1 MDPRHRD
8 GLLAAVGLVV
18 LLVASRVTGDRRSHR
33 DPAAIAVGVGGAL
46 LLEATFVR
54 YAARL
59 LPLWNRRG
67 VPTASLLAVLS
78 VGILGGRRAPRVAMA
93 LVWGLLTYLALLAVV
108 LAGLWR
114 PPASAT
120 ETDQP

>member
-8 GLLAAVGLVV
+8 GLLAVVGLAV
-18 LLVASRVTGDRRSHR
+18 LLVASLVTAGRRALR
-33 DPAAIAVGVGGAL
+33 DPGAVAVGVGGAL

-54 YAARL
+54 YAERL

-67 VPTASLLAVLS
+67 VPTASLLVVLS
-78 VGILGGRRAPRVAMA
+78 IGILGVRRAPRVATA
-93 LVWGLLTYLALLAVV
+93 LVWGLLTYLGLLTVV

-114 PPASAT
+114 PSPSD
-120 ETDQP
+120 EEPDQP